1 MATIF
6 PGVYVE
12 EVSAQVRSIES
23 VHTSITAFVGRALMG
38 PVNTPTTVRNFI
50 EFESIFGGLWID
62 STVSYAVR
70 DFFLNGGLEAVIL
83 RLQHFADND
92 SPVATGMDLDSLS
105 PSDYIGDGSKTG
117 IFLLKQADI
126 FNLLCIP
133 PPIHGGDTDPE
144 VYSQAVSLCIEK
156 RAMLIMDPPSG
167 WGTPI
172 TGAITKAID
181 GAAAIS
187 FPALDTR
194 NVALYF
200 PLVKQIDL
208 LRNGKEELFVPC
220 GIIAGIMA
228 RIDST
233 VGVWKAPAG
242 SNAVMKGISGFQVVV
257 NDRDNGLLNNS
268 GINCLRNLRAHGHVI
283 WGARTFR
290 VSLQVNDE
298 FKYIPVRR
306 TALFIEESIYRGIQW
321 AVFESNDELLW
332 TRLRLSIESFMHN
345 LYRQGAFPGSTP
357 KEAYFIR
364 CGNDT
369 ISQNDI
375 TQGKLNIIVGF
386 APLKPAE
393 FVLIHFH
400 LQVQFA

>member
-1 MATIF
+1 
-6 PGVYVE
+6 
-12 EVSAQVRSIES
+12 
-23 VHTSITAFVGRALMG
+23 
-38 PVNTPTTVRNFI
+38 
-50 EFESIFGGLWID
+50 
-62 STVSYAVR
+62 
-70 DFFLNGGLEAVIL
+70 
-83 RLQHFADND
+83 
-92 SPVATGMDLDSLS
+92 
-105 PSDYIGDGSKTG
+105 
-117 IFLLKQADI
+117 
-126 FNLLCIP
+126 
-133 PPIHGGDTDPE
+133 
-144 VYSQAVSLCIEK
+144 
-156 RAMLIMDPPSG
+156 
-167 WGTPI
+167 
-172 TGAITKAID
+172 ITKAID

-242 SNAVMKGISGFQVVV
+242 SNAVMMGISGFQVVL

-321 AVFESNDELLW
+321 AVFESNDEPLW
-332 TRLRLSIESFMHN
+332 TRLRTSIESFMHN